1 MFIDRD
7 QILMSLEQI
16 YREGSPLC
24 VSLYSRHGEGK
35 SRLLQEF
42 SQGKKVLY
50 YSASPVPWEE
60 NFQLLKAL
68 CLRELGDS
76 FSSPEK
82 FSQLLKMLKKESVKE
97 PFVLILDHFQYLA
110 SQNRRLFSQLASLS
124 RESSS
129 SSRMLIILCKPSHL
143 WEKESPKEEYSFLL
157 RPFHFFEMRRLR
169 PDFSSIEQ
177 ILLYSITGGVP
188 GLIEYFP
195 PDSSLE
201 ETLENLFFTK
211 KGALYRAIPLE
222 TGKYYGSSA
231 FIRGILGAVGRSP
244 RHLQEICDRTG
255 LSPSAAG
262 SLLASLE
269 NHGIIQKI
277 VPVTEEP
284 SSRRALYRISHGA
297 FRFWY
302 TFVYPFQS
310 EIEIGKASEV
320 FRKQVLPQLPSYLK
334 DTFQDICREFLRESS
349 KAGTSPFPMDRVG
362 MWWGQHPTK
371 KRTEYISIAASWK
384 DQILL
389 GDCFWTNDWI
399 DTDALARLQKHAG
412 LFPDKEKWYYLFS
425 TSDFVYG
432 FEAMSGSHVRV
443 FSLDKMCRIMD
454 NL

>member
-7 QILMSLEQI
+7 QILTRLDQI
-16 YREGSPLC
+16 YKEGRPLC

-35 SRLLQEF
+35 SRLLREF
-42 SQGKKVLY
+42 SKGKKVLY
-50 YSASPVPWEE
+50 YAASCVPWEE
-60 NFQLLKAL
+60 NFQLLKDL
-68 CLRELGDS
+68 CLRKFGS
-76 FSSPEK
+76 AFSSPEK
-82 FSQLLKMLKKESVKE
+82 FSQLLKMLKKESARE

-110 SQNRRLFSQLASLS
+110 FQNRRLFSQLTALS

-143 WEKESPKEEYSFLL
+143 WEKESPKEEEAFLL
-157 RPFHFFEMRRLR
+157 RPFHFFEMRRLC
-169 PDFSSIEQ
+169 PDLSYIDQ

-188 GLIEYFP
+188 GLMEYFP
-195 PDSSLE
+195 PGSSLQE
-201 ETLENLFFTK
+201 NLEKLFFTE
-211 KGALYRAIPLE
+211 KGVLYRAIPFE

-231 FIRGILGAVGRSP
+231 FIGGILGAVGKSP
-244 RHLQEICDRTG
+244 KHLQEICDRTG

-269 NHGIIQKI
+269 NHGIIEKI

-284 SSRRALYRISHGA
+284 SSRRALYRISHNA

-302 TFVYPFQS
+302 AFVYPYQS
-310 EIEIGKASEV
+310 EIEAGRGPEI
-320 FRKQVLPQLPSYLK
+320 FHKQILSHLSSYLK
-334 DTFQDICREFLRESS
+334 DTFQDICREFLRESV
-349 KAGTSPFPMDRVG
+349 KTGTSPFPMERVG

-371 KRTEYISIAASWK
+371 KRTEYISIAASWE

-389 GDCFWTNDWI
+389 GDCFWTDDWI
-399 DTDALARLQKHAG
+399 DADGLSRLQKHAG
-412 LFPDKEKWYYLFS
+412 LFPEKEKWYYLFS

-443 FSLDKMCRIMD
+443 FSLDKMCRIMG